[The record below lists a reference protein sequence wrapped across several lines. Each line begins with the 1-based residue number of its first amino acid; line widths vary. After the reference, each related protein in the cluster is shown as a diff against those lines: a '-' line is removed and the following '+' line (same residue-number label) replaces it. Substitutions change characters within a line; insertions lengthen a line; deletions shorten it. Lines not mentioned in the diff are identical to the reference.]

1 MVENFQSF
9 KFLNPS
15 QPNNHKI
22 FTLCTKF
29 EPAGTTLKGTLA
41 QYNNPDRLEPS
52 LMIAGRSDYLLKRQK
67 LDIITGNQI
76 KSLEMTDPL
85 SSGWICV
92 EADNGNIKVNYN
104 EENWE
109 FYSENAEILS
119 GGILTGNF
127 SFKIIGLNDLSKFL
141 IIQNLQFSENDTS
154 YVPISRKNSIPRK
167 R

>member
-1 MVENFQSF
+1 M
-9 KFLNPS
+9 NPI

-119 GGILTGNF
+119 GGILTGNSSYFFYISTTSYPENMDF
-127 SFKIIGLNDLSKFL
+127 SKNMINRKSGYRLKSMIAGNPDLS
-141 IIQNLQFSENDTS
+141 ETS
-154 YVPISRKNSIPRK
+154 IFREVKK
-167 R
+167 

>member
-1 MVENFQSF
+1 MNGNFQNF
-9 KFLNPS
+9 QFLNPF

-76 KSLEMTDPL
+76 KSLEMTNPL

-119 GGILTGNF
+119 GGILTGKF
-127 SFKIIGLNDLSKFL
+127 LFKIIGVNDLSKFL
-141 IIQNLQFSENDTS
+141 IIRNLQFSENDDIS
-154 YVPISRKNSIPRK
+154 QVSISRR
-167 R
+167 